1 MRNAASVDLRHDAR
15 GGGSAEALPPGVWPA
30 RRAAPARVTD
40 APSGKDDLRVP
51 AQGQVSRLFVGE
63 AVLRGQPGIAQEV
76 ADAVFH
82 QFRVSRDVPRDDRA
96 IRVELGPGVERL
108 RD

>member
-1 MRNAASVDLRHDAR
+1 MAR
-15 GGGSAEALPPGVWPA
+15 GRPEV
-30 RRAAPARVTD
+30 RRRVGRGAAPGRLAGDKGRAREGNGR
-40 APSGKDDLRVP
+40 PSGKADLRVP
-51 AQGQVSRLFVGE
+51 AHGQVSRLFVGE

-82 QFRVSRDVPRDDRA
+82 QFRVPRNVPRDDRA
-96 IRVELGPGVERL
+96 VRVELGPGVERL